1 MAQEARLGD
10 ELVICLVVDRADL
23 RLRLEAAVIDAS
35 LPGRLDVLEDA
46 GALTRYLSGEGEFA
60 LFAGEAP
67 PGLILLDLQPPE
79 LLPLITTLRADRR
92 ARAVPVIV
100 ITPGP
105 VEGGWVKELYA
116 AGVSSVVIRPPSFD
130 GLVDLM
136 SLLGRYWLQ
145 LVTLSA

>member
-1 MAQEARLGD
+1 MAHESRLGD

-46 GALTRYLSGEGEFA
+46 GALTRYLGGEGEFG
-60 LFAGEAP
+60 LFAGDAP
-67 PGLILLDLQPPE
+67 PGLILLDLQPAE
-79 LLPLITTLRADRR
+79 LLPLITALRADRR
-92 ARAVPVIV
+92 ARAVPVVV

-105 VEGGWVKELYA
+105 FEQAWLKDLYA
-116 AGVSSVVIRPPSFD
+116 AGVSSVVTRPLSFD

-136 SLLGRYWLQ
+136 GLLGRYWLQ

>member
-1 MAQEARLGD
+1 MAQGDRLGD

-23 RLRLEAAVIDAS
+23 RLRLEAAFIDAG

-46 GALTRYLSGEGEFA
+46 SALIRYLGGEGEFA
-60 LFAGEAP
+60 LFAGDAP
-67 PGLILLDLQPPE
+67 PGLILLDLNPPE
-79 LLPLITTLRADRR
+79 LAPLVRALRADRR
-92 ARAVPVIV
+92 ARAAPVIV

-105 VEGGWVKELYA
+105 FEDAWLKELYA
-116 AGVSSVVIRPPSFD
+116 AGVSSVVTRPPSFD